1 MSAISFENGTI
12 TVDPALVGKALNLE
26 PEALRVALRS
36 GEVTSM
42 CERGEGADAG
52 RYRLTFFSPTR
63 RLRLIV
69 DEAGEVLQTSS
80 ADYRRKP
87 AR

>member
-12 TVDPALVGKALNLE
+12 TVDSALVGKALNLE